1 MKKEVLYHKLS
12 EAILN
17 RTAVSLVTFTEAVPE
32 LIGKRILLLP
42 ETAYGENGVA
52 GDLTSAIS
60 EFCSSSFSEQHTSS
74 LDFHWQNNRYR
85 IFHEAFPPPPHLII
99 AGAGHVGEPVAHLG
113 KMLGFSVTVVD
124 DRSSFA
130 NKERFS
136 CADEVCCQSFHSYFQ
151 TVPLKTSTYI
161 LLLTRGHQFDVLS
174 LQQLLSREERPAY
187 IGMIGSRRRIAGV
200 FEQLRHDFPE
210 ETFTHIHTP
219 VGLDIGAETP
229 AEIAVSIFA
238 EILAV
243 KNKKNGEPL
252 SSHIRELAKKGFRKG
267 QKRCGNRK

>member
-17 RTAVSLVTFTEAVPE
+17 RTTVSLVTFTEASPE
-32 LIGKRILLLP
+32 LIGKRILLLS
-42 ETAYGENGVA
+42 ETAYGEKGVSD
-52 GDLTSAIS
+52 DLIRATAA
-60 EFCSSSFSEQHTSS
+60 FCAPSFSQQNTSS
-74 LDFHWQNNRYR
+74 LDFQWQNKRYT
-85 IFHEAFPPPPHLII
+85 IFHEAFPPSPHLII
-99 AGAGHVGEPVAHLG
+99 TGAGHVGEPVAQMG
-113 KMLGFSVTVVD
+113 YMLGFSVTVVD
-124 DRSSFA
+124 DRPSFV

-136 CADEVCCQSFHSYFQ
+136 CADELCCQSFHSYFQ
-151 TVPLKTSTYI
+151 NVPLQNSTYI
-161 LLLTRGHQFDVLS
+161 LLLTRGHQFDVLI
-174 LQQLLSREERPAY
+174 LQQLLSRKDRPAY

-200 FEQLRHDFPE
+200 FEQLRNDFPE

-243 KNKKNGEPL
+243 RNKKNGEPL

-267 QKRCGNRK
+267 TKRCGNTK